1 MKKKKMNY
9 KKYKFTYIKCT
20 MLVLFLGILF
30 LKGYTPFEETGE
42 NFFHIM
48 VNGQDVGT
56 LGDKSQVDELLRLAR
71 RNVAAAS
78 DDLLFFETEM
88 NVVGEEVLWGEVDD
102 EEDVLRRM
110 EEVLRTSVRRT
121 MHHSYTVKINEYII
135 HLAGIED
142 VSRLLQAAIDKYGN
156 DGTFAV
162 ELTGDTQR
170 EFGVLTA
177 SVQDVS
183 LREEEGLDTYTEA
196 GVQRVFSGL
205 TGEIVQEEEKE
216 FEDYDLGIQTMDFF
230 EEVEIAEAYLPESQL
245 TPVEEAINLVVMEQE
260 TPSIYEVQA
269 GDTLSEIAIKVNIP
283 MDVIV
288 EMNDSLESIDST
300 LQIGQ
305 QLLITVPEPELSVT
319 RTEQQYYDEIYDAEI
334 VYIDNDNWYTTDTV
348 VRQQPSAGFRKVVVN
363 VSYLN
368 DKEVGRVILKEE
380 VVQEA
385 VPKIVERGT
394 KIPPNFIKPIS
405 GGRITSYFGYR
416 DRPNVAGATSNHQA
430 IDWAT
435 PTGTSVVASCG
446 GTVVKAG
453 WVGSYGYA
461 IYIDHEGGRQT
472 RYAHLSKIQVSVGQ
486 KVKQGE
492 RIALSGNT
500 GASTGPHVHFEIR
513 INGRAV
519 DPLNYVPR

>member
-1 MKKKKMNY
+1 MKKKKINY
-9 KKYKFTYIKCT
+9 KKYKFTYIKFT
-20 MLVLFLGILF
+20 MLILFLGVLF
-30 LKGYTPFEETGE
+30 LKGYTPFKQTGE
-42 NFFHIM
+42 NFFH
-48 VNGQDVGT
+48 VSLNGQDVGT
-56 LGDKSQVDELLRLAR
+56 LGDKSQIEELLRQAR

-88 NVVGEEVLWGEVDD
+88 SVVGEEVLWGEVDK
-102 EEDVLRRM
+102 EEDVLLKM
-110 EEVLRTSVRRT
+110 EEVLRASVRQT

-135 HLAGIED
+135 NLASIDD

-156 DGTFAV
+156 DGTFTV

-170 EFGVLTA
+170 EFSVLTA
-177 SVQDVS
+177 SVEDASHQ
-183 LREEEGLDTYTEA
+183 EEEGLGAYTEA
-196 GVQRVFSGL
+196 GVQRIFSGL
-205 TGEIVQEEEKE
+205 TGEIVREEEKD
-216 FEDYDLGIQTMDFF
+216 FEDYDLGIQTMDFY
-230 EEVEIAEAYLPESQL
+230 EEVEIAEAYLPENL
-245 TPVEEAINLVVMEQE
+245 LIPLEEAINLVVMEQE
-260 TPSIYEVQA
+260 TPSIYEVAA
-269 GDTLSEIAIKVNIP
+269 GDTLSEIAIRVNIP
-283 MDVIV
+283 MDTIV
-288 EMNDSLESIDST
+288 EMNDSLESVNST

-319 RTEQQYYDEIYDAEI
+319 RTEQLYYDEIYDAEI
-334 VYIDNDNWYTTDTV
+334 QYIDNDNWYTTDTV

-380 VVQEA
+380 VVQDA
-385 VPKIVERGT
+385 VPKVIERGT
-394 KIPPNFIKPIS
+394 KIPPNFIKPIY

-430 IDWAT
+430 VDWAT
-435 PTGTSVVASCG
+435 AMGTPVMASCG

-461 IYIDHEGGRQT
+461 IYIEHEGGRQT
-472 RYAHLSKIQVSVGQ
+472 RYAHLSKIQVTVGQ

-492 RIALSGNT
+492 RIALSGST

-513 INGRAV
+513 INGTPV
-519 DPLNYVPR
+519 DPLKYVPQ